1 MTDLTD
7 FGRLVPRDHGLIVVS
22 TLRADGTIQS
32 SVVNAGVLS
41 HPFTGQSAV
50 GFVVR
55 GGTRKL
61 DNLRA
66 RPRATVVI
74 RAGWEWAAAEGP
86 VELIGPDD
94 PAPGVDAERLRLLLR
109 EIFAAA
115 GGTHDDWATYDKVM
129 AQERRAAVLLSPD
142 RVYSNPSRLSPA
154 RGRLSAVRAFIGRP
168 PAHPPAA
175 RRRSRDMQ
183 TEHATIALADGRA
196 VEVLSYGPADGL
208 PLVTHH
214 GTPGGG
220 LVSYQPTIDTEMAR
234 GLRTIQFARPG
245 YGQSAP
251 HPGRRVADVAA
262 DVAEILDALD
272 VETFITWGRSGGG
285 PHALA
290 CAALL
295 PGRCLATASIAGV
308 APRDAAGLDWIA
320 GMGPE
325 NVAEIG
331 AAERGSAELTAFL
344 EKDAAG
350 LATVT
355 GADIIEGL
363 GGLIGEA
370 DKAVLTG
377 EYADYQA
384 ESFHA
389 ALRHGIA
396 GWYEDD
402 MAFVAPW
409 GFPLSGVLAPVA
421 VWQGDQDRMV
431 PFGHGQWLAG
441 HIPGAHAHLLPGEGH
456 LSLAEHHYGQIL
468 DDLIALAQS
477 MG

>member
-1 MTDLTD
+1 MET
-7 FGRLVPRDHGLIVVS
+7 
-22 TLRADGTIQS
+22 A
-32 SVVNAGVLS
+32 
-41 HPFTGQSAV
+41 
-50 GFVVR
+50 
-55 GGTRKL
+55 
-61 DNLRA
+61 
-66 RPRATVVI
+66 
-74 RAGWEWAAAEGP
+74 
-86 VELIGPDD
+86 
-94 PAPGVDAERLRLLLR
+94 
-109 EIFAAA
+109 
-115 GGTHDDWATYDKVM
+115 
-129 AQERRAAVLLSPD
+129 
-142 RVYSNPSRLSPA
+142 
-154 RGRLSAVRAFIGRP
+154 
-168 PAHPPAA
+168 
-175 RRRSRDMQ
+175 
-183 TEHATIALADGRA
+183 HATIQLTDGRT
-196 VEVLSYGPADGL
+196 VEVLAHGPRDGL

-220 LVSYQPTIDTEMAR
+220 LVSYQPTIDTEAAR
-234 GLRTIQFARPG
+234 RLRTIEFARPG
-245 YGQSAP
+245 YGQSTP
-251 HPGRRVADVAA
+251 RPGRRAADVAA
-262 DVAEILDALD
+262 DVAEILDALH

-295 PGRCLATASIAGV
+295 PGRCLAAASIAGV
-308 APRDAAGLDWIA
+308 APRDAEGLDWTA

-325 NVAEIG
+325 NVQEFT
-331 AAERGSAELTAFL
+331 AAERSPAELTAFL
-344 EKDAAG
+344 EKEAAA
-350 LATVT
+350 LASVT

-363 GGLIGEA
+363 GGLIGGA

-384 ESFHA
+384 ESFRA
-389 ALRHGIA
+389 ALRRGIA

-409 GFPLSGVLAPVA
+409 GFALSGDLAPIA

-456 LSLAEHHYGQIL
+456 LSLAEHHYGEIL

>member
-1 MTDLTD
+1 
-7 FGRLVPRDHGLIVVS
+7 
-22 TLRADGTIQS
+22 
-32 SVVNAGVLS
+32 
-41 HPFTGQSAV
+41 
-50 GFVVR
+50 
-55 GGTRKL
+55 
-61 DNLRA
+61 
-66 RPRATVVI
+66 
-74 RAGWEWAAAEGP
+74 
-86 VELIGPDD
+86 
-94 PAPGVDAERLRLLLR
+94 
-109 EIFAAA
+109 
-115 GGTHDDWATYDKVM
+115 
-129 AQERRAAVLLSPD
+129 
-142 RVYSNPSRLSPA
+142 
-154 RGRLSAVRAFIGRP
+154 
-168 PAHPPAA
+168 
-175 RRRSRDMQ
+175 MQ

-251 HPGRRVADVAA
+251 RPGRRVADVAA

-295 PGRCLATASIAGV
+295 PGRCLAAASIAGV
-308 APRDAAGLDWIA
+308 APRDADGLDWIA

-325 NVAEIG
+325 NVAEFG
-331 AAERGSAELTAFL
+331 AAERGPAELTTFL
-344 EKDAAG
+344 EKDAAV

-363 GGLIGEA
+363 GGLIGDA

-384 ESFHA
+384 AGFRSS
-389 ALRHGIA
+389 LRRGIA

-402 MAFVAPW
+402 VAFVAPW
-409 GFPLSGVLAPVA
+409 GFPLSGDLAPVA

>member
-7 FGRLVPRDHGLIVVS
+7 FGRLVPREHGLIVVS

-41 HPFTGQSAV
+41 HPFTGQPAV

-61 DNLRA
+61 ANLRA

-86 VELIGPDD
+86 AEIIGPDD

-115 GGTHDDWATYDKVM
+115 GGTHDDWDTYDKVM

-142 RVYSNPSRLSPA
+142 RVYSNPSRLSPT
-154 RGRLSAVRAFIGRP
+154 
-168 PAHPPAA
+168 A

-196 VEVLSYGPADGL
+196 AEVLTYGPADGL

-295 PGRCLATASIAGV
+295 PGRCLAAASIAGV
-308 APRDAAGLDWIA
+308 APRDADGLDWIA

-325 NVAEIG
+325 NVAEFG

-344 EKDAAG
+344 EKDAAV

-370 DKAVLTG
+370 DKVVLTG

-384 ESFHA
+384 ESFRA
-389 ALRHGIA
+389 ALRRGIA

-402 MAFVAPW
+402 VAFVTPW
-409 GFPLSGVLAPVA
+409 GFPLSGDLVPVA
-421 VWQGDQDRMV
+421 VWQGDEDRMV

-441 HIPGAHAHLLPGEGH
+441 HLPGAHTHLLPGEGH
-456 LSLAEHHYGQIL
+456 LSLAQHHYGEIL

>member
-7 FGRLVPRDHGLIVVS
+7 FGRLVPREHGLIVVS
-22 TLRADGTIQS
+22 TSRSDGTIQS

-41 HPFTGQSAV
+41 HPFTGRPAV

-115 GGTHDDWATYDKVM
+115 GGAHDDWDTYDKVM

-154 RGRLSAVRAFIGRP
+154 RGAYRP
-168 PAHPPAA
+168 PTRLPPAA
-175 RRRSRDMQ
+175 CRRSRDMQ

-196 VEVLSYGPADGL
+196 VEVLCYGPADGL

-295 PGRCLATASIAGV
+295 PGRCLAAASIAGV
-308 APRDAAGLDWIA
+308 APRDADGLDWVA

-344 EKDAAG
+344 EKDAAR

-389 ALRHGIA
+389 ALRRGIA

-409 GFPLSGVLAPVA
+409 GFPLSGDLAPVA

>member
-1 MTDLTD
+1 M
-7 FGRLVPRDHGLIVVS
+7 
-22 TLRADGTIQS
+22 
-32 SVVNAGVLS
+32 
-41 HPFTGQSAV
+41 
-50 GFVVR
+50 
-55 GGTRKL
+55 
-61 DNLRA
+61 
-66 RPRATVVI
+66 
-74 RAGWEWAAAEGP
+74 
-86 VELIGPDD
+86 
-94 PAPGVDAERLRLLLR
+94 
-109 EIFAAA
+109 
-115 GGTHDDWATYDKVM
+115 
-129 AQERRAAVLLSPD
+129 
-142 RVYSNPSRLSPA
+142 
-154 RGRLSAVRAFIGRP
+154 
-168 PAHPPAA
+168 
-175 RRRSRDMQ
+175 
-183 TEHATIALADGRA
+183 
-196 VEVLSYGPADGL
+196 
-208 PLVTHH
+208 THH

-220 LVSYQPTIDTEMAR
+220 LVGYQPTIDTEMAR

-295 PGRCLATASIAGV
+295 PGRCLAAASIAGV
-308 APRDAAGLDWIA
+308 APRDADGLDWMA

-325 NVAEIG
+325 NVAEFG

-344 EKDAAG
+344 EKDAAV

-370 DKAVLTG
+370 DKVVLTG

-384 ESFHA
+384 ESFRA
-389 ALRHGIA
+389 ALRRGIA

-402 MAFVAPW
+402 VAFVTPW
-409 GFPLSGVLAPVA
+409 GFPLSGDLVPVA
-421 VWQGDQDRMV
+421 VWQGDEDRMV

-441 HIPGAHAHLLPGEGH
+441 HLPGAHTHLLPGEGH
-456 LSLAEHHYGQIL
+456 LSLAQHHYGEIL

>member
-1 MTDLTD
+1 M
-7 FGRLVPRDHGLIVVS
+7 
-22 TLRADGTIQS
+22 
-32 SVVNAGVLS
+32 
-41 HPFTGQSAV
+41 
-50 GFVVR
+50 
-55 GGTRKL
+55 
-61 DNLRA
+61 
-66 RPRATVVI
+66 
-74 RAGWEWAAAEGP
+74 E
-86 VELIGPDD
+86 
-94 PAPGVDAERLRLLLR
+94 
-109 EIFAAA
+109 
-115 GGTHDDWATYDKVM
+115 
-129 AQERRAAVLLSPD
+129 
-142 RVYSNPSRLSPA
+142 
-154 RGRLSAVRAFIGRP
+154 
-168 PAHPPAA
+168 
-175 RRRSRDMQ
+175 
-183 TEHATIALADGRA
+183 TEHATIQLTDGRT
-196 VEVLSYGPADGL
+196 VEVLAYGPRDGL

-214 GTPGGG
+214 GTPAGG
-220 LVSYQPTIDTEMAR
+220 LVSFPLAIDTEAAR
-234 GLRTIQFARPG
+234 RLRTIHFARPG
-245 YGQSAP
+245 YGQSTP
-251 HPGRRVADVAA
+251 RPGRRAADVAA

-295 PGRCLATASIAGV
+295 PGRCLAAASIAGV
-308 APRDAAGLDWIA
+308 APRDAEGLDWTA

-325 NVAEIG
+325 NVQEFT
-331 AAERGSAELTAFL
+331 AAERSPAELTAFL
-344 EKDAAG
+344 EKEAAA

-363 GGLIGEA
+363 GGLIGGA

-384 ESFHA
+384 ESFRA

-396 GWYEDD
+396 GWYQDD

-409 GFPLSGVLAPVA
+409 GFALSGDLAPIA

-456 LSLAEHHYGQIL
+456 LSLAEHHYGEIL